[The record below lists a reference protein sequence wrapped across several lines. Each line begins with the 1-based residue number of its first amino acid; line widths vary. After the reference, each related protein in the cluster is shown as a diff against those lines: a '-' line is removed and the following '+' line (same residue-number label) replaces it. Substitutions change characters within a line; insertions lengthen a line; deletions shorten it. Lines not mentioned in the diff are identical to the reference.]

1 MRVCVI
7 EPSALIRSR
16 LVGLISELERVEFVF
31 SSGRG
36 DAVRAVERISPDL
49 VILEVGARSRSG
61 LARIERLKRTSA
73 AARVLVLTNDSSDEY
88 RKRCLEAGADYFL
101 DKSLEFD
108 RLPAIVR
115 SGAHGKPARR
125 RSTGARR

>member
-7 EPSALIRSR
+7 EPSALVRSR

-36 DAVRAVERISPDL
+36 DAVRAVERICPDL
-49 VILEVGARSRSG
+49 VILEVGASSRSG
-61 LARIERLKRTSA
+61 LARIVRLKRMSA

-88 RKRCLEAGADYFL
+88 RKRCLDVGADYFL

-115 SGAHGKPARR
+115 SRAHRKPARR
-125 RSTGARR
+125 HNGRAHR